1 MLSGSAARWSNEMFK
16 EGFTVDV
23 SLSVMLIK
31 SGSLSFCSKRN
42 QNAPKHRVFIGEKG
56 FNLAQ
61 SNAILSDRM
70 QTLEKLDINKNRV
83 LSAI

>member
-1 MLSGSAARWSNEMFK
+1 MRCSKKDL
-16 EGFTVDV
+16 DV

-42 QNAPKHRVFIGEKG
+42 QNAPKHSVFIGEKG

>member
-1 MLSGSAARWSNEMFK
+1 MFK
-16 EGFTVDV
+16 EGFRCISECNVDQ
-23 SLSVMLIK
+23 IGK
-31 SGSLSFCSKRN
+31 SKLLLEKKSKRP
-42 QNAPKHRVFIGEKG
+42 QTCVFIGEKG